1 MINLFD
7 DYLYDVLALGWYLVL
22 WRSYAWVTDDSKL
35 HKHTLSFAM
44 HEERR
49 SWMLAMSNREHRIL
63 DGAII
68 TGLQGST
75 QFFASTSLLAIG
87 GGFALISASDQLITA
102 MAASTLHLE
111 IEKERFYTK
120 VVVLMVLYAYAFF
133 KFGWAYRLFNYCAIM
148 IAATPQQ
155 CDDHREEKA
164 LQAADMNIEASKQF
178 NYGLRTFFMSIP
190 VLAWFG
196 GVLAFALVATW
207 VTGILA
213 LRQFGSRPRTIARTA
228 ISGTTEKIDPSES

>member
-1 MINLFD
+1 MTGILD
-7 DYLYDVLALGWYLVL
+7 DYLYDVLALIWYLFL
-22 WRSYAWVTDDSKL
+22 WRLYAWVTDDSKF
-35 HKHTLSFAM
+35 HKETLSYAM

-49 SWMLAMSNREHRIL
+49 RWMIAMSHRDIRVL
-63 DGAII
+63 DGTII

-87 GGFALISASDQLITA
+87 AGFALMSASDQIITA
-102 MAASTLHLE
+102 MEVSTLHIE

-148 IAATPQQ
+148 IAATPEYE
-155 CDDHREEKA
+155 HELREKKA

-178 NYGLRTFFMSIP
+178 NLGLRTFFMSIP

-196 GVLAFALVATW
+196 GAWAFALVATW
-207 VTGILA
+207 VASVLA
-213 LRQFGSRPRTIARTA
+213 IRQFKSRPREIAR
-228 ISGTTEKIDPSES
+228 SSVFDD